1 MTSEKKKMKKSLLTA
16 RSVSNSIA
24 TLPDDVRRGNYRRPR
39 RGPLAPRQR
48 PGSSGNRINSRP
60 INVAASASFR
70 IQCKTD
76 ADVKFVGRI
85 RSRFRVFERIR
96 FVPVVRMT
104 ARRRLQPIS
113 RSTNRIYRNSY
124 PKSRNINLNKA

>member
-1 MTSEKKKMKKSLLTA
+1 VTSEKKKMKKSLLTA

-96 FVPVVRMT
+96 FVP
-104 ARRRLQPIS
+104 
-113 RSTNRIYRNSY
+113 RSGGSDDGAASSAADIAKYEPNL
-124 PKSRNINLNKA
+124 PKFVPKVEKY